1 VSARLSADARRI
13 LAAQALRAFGY
24 GATAVLLGV
33 SLDERGLSSVESGI
47 VLTAVLAGTVVTSVT
62 IGRYGDRFG
71 RRRCY
76 LVLYGLLA
84 VAGAV
89 FASTDA
95 VWLLVLAALAGAL
108 STDVVESGP
117 FTSLEQAMLARE
129 LDGRELVRGL
139 GIYNAVATASGSCG
153 ALAIGGLGR
162 AGTVGRGW
170 FWLLLPVAI
179 AGALA
184 GSSLSAHV
192 EAIRDHSDAD
202 VAVGLGGSRPRVARL
217 AALFALDSFG
227 GGFVVQSFVAY
238 WLRSRFDAS
247 IATIGVTFFA
257 VGVIQTLSFLI
268 APRVA
273 RRIGLL
279 PTMVF
284 THLPS
289 NLLLVAIAF
298 APNLSTA
305 VALLLCRTALS
316 VMDVP
321 ARQAYVMQV
330 VEPSERVAA
339 AAYTNTARYVARPAG
354 PVLAGAAQSIA
365 FGAPFAIAGAIKIV
379 YDIVLWRS
387 FARVEAG
394 SDDRDGLHQKG
405 TPA

>member
-365 FGAPFAIAGAIKIV
+365 FGAPFAIAGAIKII